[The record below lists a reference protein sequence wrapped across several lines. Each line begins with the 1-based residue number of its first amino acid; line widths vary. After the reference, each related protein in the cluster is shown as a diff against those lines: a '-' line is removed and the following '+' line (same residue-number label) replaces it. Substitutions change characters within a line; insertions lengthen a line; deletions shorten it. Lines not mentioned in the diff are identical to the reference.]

1 MGEHAINLTLR
12 YFGQL
17 AEIAK
22 VTEDTLP
29 FKETETTAELIERV
43 KELHPGF
50 HGLPISI
57 AKNGHMAQPDDLVQ
71 LNDHL
76 DLFPPFSGG

>member
-1 MGEHAINLTLR
+1 MGEHAININLR

-17 AEIAK
+17 AEIAQ
-22 VTEDTLP
+22 VATDAIP
-29 FKETETTAELIERV
+29 FKETETIAELIERV

-50 HGLPISI
+50 HALPISI
-57 AKNGHMAQPDDLVQ
+57 AKNGQMTTPDELID
-71 LNDHL
+71 LNDHI

>member
-1 MGEHAINLTLR
+1 MGEHAININLR

-22 VTEDTLP
+22 VAEDTLP
-29 FKETETTAELIERV
+29 FKETETTSELIERV

-50 HGLPISI
+50 HTLQISV
-57 AKNGHMAQPDDLVQ
+57 AKNGHLVGPDELIN
-71 LNDHL
+71 LNDHI